1 MSQATVTI
9 GFLNNKDMIRIFSQ
23 GIISQVSIY
32 VMDVVWVLSDFYVWR
47 SEFNRGSYGFV
58 KLPPEFIM

>member
-9 GFLNNKDMIRIFSQ
+9 GFLNNKDMIRIFHQ

-32 VMDVVWVLSDFYVWR
+32 VMDVVWVLSNFYVWW
-47 SEFNRGSYGFV
+47 SEFNRESYDFV
-58 KLPPEFIM
+58 KLP